1 MADLHL
7 YLYGEIGYT
16 GITPEDV
23 QSQINATE
31 KPDKIYVHIN
41 SPGGSVYDGWTIGN
55 ILDRHENT
63 EALIEGYCGSI
74 ATYIALKCKKV
85 SMSETGRFMIHY
97 SSAGIEGNKM
107 ALSKAVETLD
117 RIDNDLIRTY
127 EKKTGLS
134 REFID
139 KMMKEEKEMTT
150 AEAMSMRFVDGL
162 MQPLKAVARFD
173 IKTINKMA
181 ETKETA
187 EKEIDNVL
195 DKILAKAKTIYKDV
209 FNPKNMAIT
218 LADGKKLFVESEDGE
233 LEGKRAFLAN
243 EDGTPTS
250 TPAPVGNHNLV
261 DGRVITVG
269 DGGIITAV
277 AEQADAMADPEKEE
291 MKSTIAALK
300 AQLDGMAQEKNAL
313 QTTVAKAEAQ
323 MGEVIAEINNLKKMT
338 VGGSFKASKGYIKP
352 EDKTT
357 VKETTSTGLA
367 GWAQQFDPRKK

>member
-7 YLYGEIGYT
+7 YLYGEIGNG

-23 QSQINATE
+23 QSQIRAAGSPEN
-31 KPDKIYVHIN
+31 IYVHIN
-41 SPGGSVYDGWTIGN
+41 SPGGGVYDGWTIGN

-85 SMSETGRFMIHY
+85 SMSETGRFMIHL

-107 ALSKAVETLD
+107 DLSKAVETLD

-173 IKTINKMA
+173 INTINKMA
-181 ETKETA
+181 ETVDKTN
-187 EKEIDNVL
+187 DLNSVL

-209 FNPKNMAIT
+209 FNPKNIAIT

-243 EDGTPTS
+243 EDGTPTE
-250 TPAPVGNHNLV
+250 TPAPAGDHNLV
-261 DGRVITVG
+261 DGRMITVG
-269 DGGIITAV
+269 EGGVIMTV
-277 AEQADAMADPEKEE
+277 EEQSQAMTDPEKEE

-300 AQLDGMAQEKNAL
+300 AQLDGMAQEKTAL
-313 QTTVAKAEAQ
+313 QKTVATAEAQ

-338 VGGSFKASKGYIKP
+338 VGGSFKASKGYVKP
-352 EDKTT
+352 EDKSAT
-357 VKETTSTGLA
+357 KETVSTGLA
-367 GWAQQFDPRKK
+367 GWAQQFNPRKS